1 MTGSQQVRH
10 IIDSLRDESRR
21 ALGKKLLDMF
31 LFGSYARG
39 DFDGDSDIDVLIVV
53 NEPLSKEMKE
63 EMSRITS
70 TLSLENDVVI
80 ACIIYEKEFFD
91 HVRSPFILNVKEEGI
106 KL

>member
-1 MTGSQQVRH
+1 MTGSGEVRQ
-10 IIDSLRDESRR
+10 IVDSLRKESER
-21 ALGKKLLDMF
+21 ALGKNLLGMF

-39 DFDGDSDIDVLIVV
+39 DFAGDSDIDVLIVV

-63 EMSRITS
+63 EMSRIIS

-80 ACIIYEKEFFD
+80 AGIIYEKHFFD
-91 HVRSPFILNVKEEGI
+91 NVQSPFILNVKEEGI